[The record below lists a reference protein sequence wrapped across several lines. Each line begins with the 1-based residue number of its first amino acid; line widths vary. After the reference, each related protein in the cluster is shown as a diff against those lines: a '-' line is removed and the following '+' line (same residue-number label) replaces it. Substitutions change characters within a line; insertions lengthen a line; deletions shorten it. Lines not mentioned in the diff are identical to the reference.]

1 MVYVHVYDILFMYEY
16 NNHIQLTLAVVTGQG
31 YLVVWDRQMQ
41 DNLAAHQHGYIA
53 SGAEIVPQNSP
64 HKVALFKD
72 IEYSYLLNQKAS
84 EEPATV
90 RTILLRAHEEM
101 RCHVTLMRRKGQGSQ

>member
-84 EEPATV
+84 EEPATILYV
-90 RTILLRAHEEM
+90 LYYYARTKKCAVM
-101 RCHVTLMRRKGQGSQ
+101 